1 MSKKTIDFT
10 KMHGL
15 GNDFILIDA
24 INQRID
30 EAWMQAESANLCDRN
45 FGIGADGVILVLDSE
60 QFDFKMRIFN
70 SDGSEPQMCGN
81 GIRCFAKFVFE
92 AGLIDKDIF
101 SIETLAGPIVP
112 ALVLKNNQVQ
122 AIEVDMGP
130 AILERGKIPVA
141 GGNPTAQVISE
152 PVEVDGQTYA
162 VTAVSMGN
170 PHAVIFVPDLTEIN
184 LEEIGPKF
192 EHHALFPER
201 INTEFVQIVNKS
213 EAIMVVW
220 ERGAGETLACGT
232 GACAVVVAGVLTGQ
246 LDRKVLVHLPGG
258 DLSIEWQEND
268 GHVMMTGP
276 AQSVFSGKV
285 LV

>member
-1 MSKKTIDFT
+1 MGKKSIDFT

-130 AILERGKIPVA
+130 AILERGK
-141 GGNPTAQVISE
+141 
-152 PVEVDGQTYA
+152 
-162 VTAVSMGN
+162 
-170 PHAVIFVPDLTEIN
+170 F
-184 LEEIGPKF
+184 
-192 EHHALFPER
+192 R
-201 INTEFVQIVNKS
+201 
-213 EAIMVVW
+213 W
-220 ERGAGETLACGT
+220 RG
-232 GACAVVVAGVLTGQ
+232 
-246 LDRKVLVHLPGG
+246 
-258 DLSIEWQEND
+258 
-268 GHVMMTGP
+268 
-276 AQSVFSGKV
+276 
-285 LV
+285 